1 MTDAPVGAKPEAAE
15 DHHDAHHPS
24 DWDYVKVA
32 LLLAFF
38 TLIEVGTYFESVH
51 GFPRWSLFVIL
62 SVLMVIKFAMVG
74 AYFMHLKY
82 DTPWF
87 RRVFIM
93 GISLAV
99 VVYMIFFLSFDYFG
113 LG

>member
-1 MTDAPVGAKPEAAE
+1 MTDSMTESSTTHE
-15 DHHDAHHPS
+15 DHDVHHPS
-24 DWDYVKVA
+24 DWEYVKIA
-32 LLLAFF
+32 GWLGLF

-51 GFPRWSLFVIL
+51 KAPRWSLFLVL
-62 SVLMVIKFAMVG
+62 TVLMCVKFAMVG

-87 RRVFIM
+87 RRVFIT
-93 GISLAV
+93 GLTLAV
-99 VVYMIFFLSFDYFG
+99 SVYMIFFFSYDYFG